1 MAFDLSTPGAQLAFG
16 VAQRAQEAQDMKARL
31 EEEARAR
38 ANARLAPFGND
49 LSQFDSTFRSL
60 YDPAVAAQ
68 QARAKSMQE
77 YVIGLPELLARAQA
91 ERSAGSGGGGGG
103 GGSSSEFVASLPFD
117 SQASLDSIIASNK
130 PKPIAVEQDYGN
142 GMTYGNVGGYGAVY
156 PTPQKPGNFGLQ
168 NYKPAKPASAVKPKF
183 QRTMNAD
190 RFG

>member
-38 ANARLAPFGND
+38 ANAQLSPFGND

-68 QARAKSMQE
+68 QARAQAMQE
-77 YVIGLPELLARAQA
+77 YVTGLPELLARAQA
-91 ERSAGSGGGGGG
+91 ERSASSGGGS
-103 GGSSSEFVASLPFD
+103 GSGSGSGSEFVP
-117 SQASLDSIIASNK
+117 QPYVP
-130 PKPIAVEQDYGN
+130 PKDFVDFVLGSKGQPIAVEQDYGN

-156 PTPQKPGNFGLQ
+156 KTPSKVPTVK
-168 NYKPAKPASAVKPKF
+168 AVT
-183 QRTMNAD
+183 QRPT
-190 RFG
+190 RGVGWSGKR

>member
-38 ANARLAPFGND
+38 ANAQLSPFGND

-68 QARAKSMQE
+68 QARAQAMQE

-91 ERSAGSGGGGGG
+91 ERSASSGGGS
-103 GGSSSEFVASLPFD
+103 GSGSGSGSEFVASSPFD
-117 SQASLDSIIASNK
+117 SQASLDSIIAANK

-156 PTPQKPGNFGLQ
+156 KTPSKVPTVK
-168 NYKPAKPASAVKPKF
+168 AVT
-183 QRTMNAD
+183 QRPT
-190 RFG
+190 RGVGWSGKR

>member
-49 LSQFDSTFRSL
+49 LSQFDSTFRSI

-68 QARAKSMQE
+68 QSRAKAMQE

-91 ERSAGSGGGGGG
+91 EKAPQTSGGGS
-103 GGSSSEFVASLPFD
+103 GSGINAMAGQSQVFD
-117 SQASLDSIIASNK
+117 SQAALDLIIAANK
-130 PKPIAVEQDYGN
+130 PK
-142 GMTYGNVGGYGAVY
+142 TYTQRTGAADSMERIRTPR
-156 PTPQKPGNFGLQ
+156 PT
-168 NYKPAKPASAVKPKF
+168 ASVKPKF

>member
-16 VAQRAQEAQDMKARL
+16 VAQRAQEVQDYKTKL

-38 ANARLAPFGND
+38 VEARLAPFGND

-68 QARAKSMQE
+68 QSRAKAMQE
-77 YVIGLPELLARAQA
+77 YVIGLPELLARVQA
-91 ERSAGSGGGGGG
+91 EKKSGSGGGGGG
-103 GGSSSEFVASLPFD
+103 GDSKFVPQTYVD
-117 SQASLDSIIASNK
+117 
-130 PKPIAVEQDYGN
+130 PKDVLKLFLNGKGQPIAVTQDYGN

-156 PTPQKPGNFGLQ
+156 KTGSKGP
-168 NYKPAKPASAVKPKF
+168 AVKPVKPTF
-183 QRTMNAD
+183 QRTINAD